1 MGVAKTQRS
10 ASQASNH
17 WPLSSSIT
25 TRRKSAGVLTGATTK
40 AVLSEAVI
48 ALAMCKGVGY
58 GGQGAV
64 RLRRAGYWRDGT
76 MDKL

>member
-1 MGVAKTQRS
+1 MGVANTRRS
-10 ASQASNH
+10 TSQASNH

-48 ALAMCKGVGY
+48 ALTMCKGVGY
-58 GGQGAV
+58 SGLGAI
-64 RLRRAGYWRDGT
+64 RLRPAGYWRDGT
-76 MDKL
+76 MVKL